1 MLIEHILSFIEKK
14 LHTKIIISDIVKLT
28 GYSRRHI
35 QSLFKQYTGLSLG
48 SYIRQRK
55 LCRSAVLL
63 RLTDMSIIDISV
75 YLDFSSQTN
84 FSREFKKHF
93 SMTPN
98 QYRKSENWN
107 LKKNRLPICYNNF
120 ESLPPIPEFCFMNE
134 IIVYGY
140 EVYYSDS
147 IVSFSDKQKSSD
159 FRLNIIREN
168 MQLNNKDLFVFSDLK
183 KSKSAHSMLV
193 DVRSIIA
200 FENNDIVKIKGYTN
214 SYRYYEMPGGLY
226 AKFNFKGKWSEFI
239 FFSGRVYLELFYM
252 HNLSRR
258 QCYDIEIF
266 KCHND
271 IDKDQD
277 GIMIECDYYVPVIR
291 E

>member
-1 MLIEHILSFIEKK
+1 MLIEHVLSFIEKN
-14 LHTKIIISDIVKLT
+14 LRDKITISDIVNLT

-35 QSLFKQYTGLSLG
+35 QFLFKQYTGLSLG

-63 RLTDMSIIDISV
+63 RLTGISIIDISV

-98 QYRKSENWN
+98 QYRKSQNWN
-107 LKKNRLPICYNNF
+107 LKKNRLPIDYNNY
-120 ESLPPIPEFCFMNE
+120 ESLPPVPEFCFKNG
-134 IIVYGY
+134 ITVFGY
-140 EVYYSDS
+140 EVFYRDD
-147 IVSFSDKQKSSD
+147 IFSFSEKKKLSD
-159 FRLNIIREN
+159 LKLNIIREN
-168 MQLNNKDLFVFSDLK
+168 IKLNNKDLFVISDFK
-183 KSKSAHSMLV
+183 KNKNMQSTLV

-200 FENNDIVKIKGYTN
+200 FEHNDIIKIKSQTN
-214 SYRYYEMPGGLY
+214 SYRHYEIPGGLY
-226 AKFNFKGKWSEFI
+226 AKFNFKGKWSEFN
-239 FFSGRVYLELFYM
+239 FFSRRVYLGLFCMYG
-252 HNLSRR
+252 LSRR

-266 KCHND
+266 KHHSD
-271 IDKDQD
+271 IDNDQD
-277 GIMIECDYYVPVIR
+277 GIVIECDYYVPIIR